1 MTAVNVDGRYVIQ
14 NKDEEPH
21 KKPKKVKLAK
31 RTKKLNRSTGGTV
44 ALFMLLAVFGLFT
57 GLPLLL
63 TVSNAFKPL
72 DELFFFPPRFF
83 VRNPTLSNFSDLF
96 ILMQESWVPFSRYVL
111 NSVIITGFGTT
122 GHLIFASMAAY
133 PLAKNNFPGKNI
145 LFSMV
150 VLSLMFTG
158 HVTGLPNF
166 LIISALGFN
175 NTYLAIILPAFA
187 ASLGLYLMK
196 QFMEQVPDSLIESA
210 RLDGASEFFIWRKI
224 VMPNVKP
231 AWLTLIILMFQMLWA
246 TTGGVFLRSEELK
259 PLTFA
264 MNQIAQGGV
273 ARAGAGAAVMLI
285 TMAVPITFFIF
296 SQSKI
301 IETMATSGMKD

>member
-1 MTAVNVDGRYVIQ
+1 MVALDKLPKQ
-14 NKDEEPH
+14 NI
-21 KKPKKVKLAK
+21 KVPRLAR
-31 RTKKLNRSTGGTV
+31 RTKKLSRSTAGTV
-44 ALFMLLAVFGLFT
+44 VLFLFLGIFAAFT
-57 GLPLLL
+57 SMPLVL
-63 TVSNAFKPL
+63 TISNAFKPL

-83 VRNPTLSNFSDLF
+83 VRNPTLYNFADLF
-96 ILMQESWVPFSRYVL
+96 IIMQESWVPFSRYFL
-111 NSVIITGFGTT
+111 NSVIITGFGTM

-133 PLAKNNFPGKNI
+133 PLAKNQFPGKNI

-158 HVTGLPNF
+158 HVTHIPNF
-166 LIISALGFN
+166 LIISALGIN
-175 NTYLAIILPAFA
+175 NTYLAIILPAFS

-196 QFMEQVPDSLIESA
+196 QFMEQIPDSLIESA

-224 VMPNVKP
+224 IMPNVKP
-231 AWLTLIILMFQMLWA
+231 AWLTLIILMFQALWA

-264 MNQIAQGGV
+264 MNQIQLGGP
-273 ARAGAGAAVMLI
+273 ARAGANAAVMLI
-285 TMAVPITFFIF
+285 TMAVPITFFIV

-301 IETMATSGMKD
+301 IETMATSGMKE

>member
-1 MTAVNVDGRYVIQ
+1 
-14 NKDEEPH
+14 
-21 KKPKKVKLAK
+21 
-31 RTKKLNRSTGGTV
+31 
-44 ALFMLLAVFGLFT
+44 
-57 GLPLLL
+57 
-63 TVSNAFKPL
+63 
-72 DELFFFPPRFF
+72 
-83 VRNPTLSNFSDLF
+83 
-96 ILMQESWVPFSRYVL
+96 MQESWVPFSRYFL

-133 PLAKNNFPGKNI
+133 PLAKNSFPGKNI

-158 HVTGLPNF
+158 HVTGIPNF
-166 LIISALGFN
+166 LIISALGIN

-196 QFMEQVPDSLIESA
+196 QFMEQIPDSLIESA
-210 RLDGASEFFIWRKI
+210 RLDGANELFIWRKI

-231 AWLTLIILMFQMLWA
+231 AWLTLIILMFQGLWA

-264 MNQIAQGGV
+264 MQQIQEGGV
-273 ARAGAGAAVMLI
+273 ARAGVGAAVMFI
-285 TMAVPITFFIF
+285 TAAVPITFFIV